1 MFIDGFYA
9 LYNIQISNTHTQALF
24 DTGASINAISHQFFS
39 SKQHQIKPLP
49 TNKEVVSVDGDSL
62 GPISEVHIK
71 FKVGK
76 VEFDD
81 VFVILDNLQQDII
94 LRLP

>member
-1 MFIDGFYA
+1 M
-9 LYNIQISNTHTQALF
+9 HTEALF
-24 DTGASINAISHQFFS
+24 DTGASINVISHKFS
-39 SKQHQIKPLP
+39 SSIQHQIKPLP
-49 TNKEVVSVDGDSL
+49 NNKEVVCADGDSL

-81 VFVILDNLQQDII
+81 IFIILDSLQQDVI
-94 LRLP
+94 LGLPWQHNYKIGCSWNRG